1 MNRDDFELASRGYK
15 VQNDR
20 PERSEADRKDKTS
33 CHASALAGRSARAS
47 TCQTW
52 SPWAM
57 TLHGIHHHLANKG
70 QSIVEGCQSPRVA
83 SALNRLASCCVV
95 GPGLPL
101 PIDRPSSLVTATISA
116 AVPVRNISSA
126 VYRS

>member
-1 MNRDDFELASRGYK
+1 EREILEAQALGLAHASRSAKSCESAVSGMRSAWMKSDDFELASSGYS

-20 PERSEADRKDKTS
+20 RERSDADRKDNTN

-57 TLHGIHHHLANKG
+57 TLHGMHHHLADKG
-70 QSIVEGCQSPRVA
+70 
-83 SALNRLASCCVV
+83 
-95 GPGLPL
+95 
-101 PIDRPSSLVTATISA
+101 
-116 AVPVRNISSA
+116 
-126 VYRS
+126 